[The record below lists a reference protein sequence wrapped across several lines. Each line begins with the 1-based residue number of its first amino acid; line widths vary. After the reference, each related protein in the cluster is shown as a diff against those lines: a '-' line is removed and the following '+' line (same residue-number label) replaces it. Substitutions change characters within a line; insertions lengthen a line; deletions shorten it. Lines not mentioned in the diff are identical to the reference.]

1 MFKEKLPLLEQKINT
16 YKLIEN
22 KYMQSDSIK
31 SSMINTYKNTIREN
45 ELKIDKQQTKIRN
58 WRRWSLGGFG
68 VTIGTILFLILR

>member
-22 KYMQSDSIK
+22 KYMWSDSIK
-31 SSMINTYKNTIREN
+31 SSMINTYQNAIREN
-45 ELKIDKQQTKIRN
+45 ELKIDKQQIKIRN